1 MKMTMNFYDKVVV
14 KIKYKD
20 SNGSGVLISD
30 VDENN
35 LYLISAWH
43 CFEKQHNITYKAIEI
58 FRQEEN
64 ILKQI
69 DLNFKDKIIIE
80 QYDIIIFEIDYL
92 EDIPQYQIIYPKVKE
107 AVAFVGFPNCLSSE
121 ECMTARYINRGEIN
135 ELPSD
140 SIIQVNGN
148 RNFETYNEDAKTNIS
163 AYSGC
168 GIFIENE
175 ENPYLCGIITE
186 LGSKE
191 GVFSFVNGIS
201 IFVIDNALY
210 QKKNVHLPNCKW
222 CSFEKFVKATLEIFE
237 EPLANICSVQIPEII
252 KKVTPNSILQHCG
265 NKIVWPY
272 SDKSV
277 LKQGVWEEWLLYLI
291 IRRIESHDN
300 VENEGFY
307 VIKNKEKNRKVK
319 VLYATNQTKL
329 PDFLKDYL
337 ANAYQ
342 DISPGQVMII
352 KTNTPPASK
361 RLSSRKIDKIVSDI
375 SSAISIEKHI
385 YIDSVQSN
393 IGQISIIHISA
404 LVDEMINFV
413 EQKENEVLSDR
424 ELEKELGKR
433 IMEVLYEI

>member
-1 MKMTMNFYDKVVV
+1 MATEFYDKVVV
-14 KIKYKD
+14 KIKYKGI
-20 SNGSGVLISD
+20 NGSGVLISD
-30 VDENN
+30 VDGNN
-35 LYLISAWH
+35 SYLISAWH
-43 CFEKQHNITYKAIEI
+43 CFEKQHNIIYEAIEI
-58 FRQEEN
+58 FRQEAN
-64 ILKQI
+64 VLMKLA
-69 DLNFKDKIIIE
+69 LNFKDKIIIE
-80 QYDIIIFEIDYL
+80 QHDIIIFEIDYL
-92 EDIPQYQIIYPKVKE
+92 DDIPQYQIIHPKVKE
-107 AVAFVGFPNCLSSE
+107 AVVFVGFPNGLSGE

-140 SIIQVNGN
+140 SIIQVNSD
-148 RNFETYNEDAKTNIS
+148 RNFETYNEDAKTNMS
-163 AYSGC
+163 GYSGC

-175 ENPYLCGIITE
+175 ENSYLCGIITD

-191 GVFSFVNGIS
+191 GLFSLMNGIS
-201 IFVIDNALY
+201 ISVIDNILY
-210 QKKNVHLPNCKW
+210 QKKDIHLPNYKW

-237 EPLANICSVQIPEII
+237 YPLANICSAQIPEII

-272 SDKSV
+272 SDKSI
-277 LKQGVWEEWLLYLI
+277 LKQEVWEEWLLYLI
-291 IRRIESHDN
+291 IRCIENHDN

-319 VLYATNQTKL
+319 VLYATNHTKL

-337 ANAYQ
+337 ENAYP
-342 DISPGQVMII
+342 DINPGQVMII
-352 KTNTPPASK
+352 KTNTTPASK
-361 RLSSRKIDKIVSDI
+361 RLSSKKIEKIVSDI

-413 EQKENEVLSDR
+413 EQKENEQLNHR
-424 ELEKELGKR
+424 ELEKKLGER